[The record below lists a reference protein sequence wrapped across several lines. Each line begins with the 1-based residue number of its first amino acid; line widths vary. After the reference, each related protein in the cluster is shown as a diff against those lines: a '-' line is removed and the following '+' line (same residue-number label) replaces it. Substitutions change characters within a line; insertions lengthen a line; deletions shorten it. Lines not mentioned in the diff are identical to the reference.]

1 MDNRA
6 VLEKKIISKLSE
18 NGLRNS
24 SKRNAV
30 ISAFVSSNK
39 HLNAEGLYDM
49 VKKIKAGIGF
59 VTVYRT
65 LKLLVEYGFAR
76 EVDFKD
82 GFTRYEIK
90 DELSSQHDH
99 LVCVRCG
106 NITEF
111 KGNEVETMKRRAHM
125 KTGFKSMYHR
135 LEIFGVCWKCQ
146 GKHNAVNKLR
156 NSQKSNRAEVA

>member
-1 MDNRA
+1 MNSRA
-6 VLEKKIISKLSE
+6 VLKKKIISTFSKS
-18 NGLRNS
+18 GLRNS

-30 ISAFVSSNK
+30 VEAFVSSNK
-39 HLNAEGLYDM
+39 HLNTEELYGI
-49 VKKIKAGIGF
+49 VKKSKTGIGF

-99 LVCVRCG
+99 LICVKCG
-106 NITEF
+106 HITEF
-111 KGNEVETMKRRAHM
+111 KDGEIEILKRRARS
-125 KTGFKSMYHR
+125 KTGFNPLYHR
-135 LEIFGVCWKCQ
+135 LEIFGICRLCR
-146 GKHNAVNKLR
+146 GKDGYA
-156 NSQKSNRAEVA
+156 AE